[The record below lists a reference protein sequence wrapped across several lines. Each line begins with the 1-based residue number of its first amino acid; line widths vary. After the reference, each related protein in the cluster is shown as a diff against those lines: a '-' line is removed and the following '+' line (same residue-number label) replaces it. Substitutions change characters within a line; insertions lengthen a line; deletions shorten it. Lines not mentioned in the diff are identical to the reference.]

1 MSSNVVYCHKNQ
13 DVCRMNYNTP
23 LHRFRIVALLEG
35 WSFLFLLFVA
45 MPLKYI
51 AHFPSPVKY
60 AGWLHGVLF
69 IAYGITLID
78 AWASRK
84 WSLPKAALAML
95 VSFVPFGTFW
105 FDKQIKSEENNQE

>member
-1 MSSNVVYCHKNQ
+1 
-13 DVCRMNYNTP
+13 MNYNTP
-23 LHRFRIVALLEG
+23 LYRFRIVALIEG
-35 WSFLFLLFVA
+35 WSYLFLLFIA

-69 IAYGITLID
+69 IAYGITLLH
-78 AWASRK
+78 AWFSRK
-84 WSLPKAALAML
+84 WPFSKAVIAML

-105 FDKQIKSEENNQE
+105 FDKQIKSELNKQN

>member
-1 MSSNVVYCHKNQ
+1 
-13 DVCRMNYNTP
+13 MNYNTP

-51 AHFPSPVKY
+51 AHFPSSVKY

-69 IAYGITLID
+69 IAYAITLIE

-84 WSLPKAALAML
+84 WSFPKALLAML

-105 FDKQIKSEENNQE
+105 FDKQIKSELNNQE